1 MEELLELK
9 GFLLSGNISDA
20 LLLVEEMTEMSKD
33 DKINKISS
41 YAKIVILHLIKRAAE
56 KRTTRSWD
64 LSIKHAVN
72 EIQKT
77 NRRRKAG
84 GKYIADSELFETFN
98 EAYPF
103 ALDLAAAEAF
113 GGHYESTELGAMV
126 DRDLVIQ
133 EAIALV
139 SGGDV

>member
-1 MEELLELK
+1 MEELLELRT
-9 GFLLSGNISDA
+9 LLMGGNISDA

-41 YAKIVILHLIKRAAE
+41 YAKILILHLIKRAAE

-64 LSIKHAVN
+64 LSIKNAVN

-84 GKYIADSELFETFN
+84 GQYIADSELFEAFRN
-98 EAYPF
+98 EK
-103 ALDLAAAEAF
+103 
-113 GGHYESTELGAMV
+113 
-126 DRDLVIQ
+126 
-133 EAIALV
+133 
-139 SGGDV
+139 